1 MENENLNNSTL
12 FEKITII
19 AKHNKKKIIII
30 FSFTLIF
37 IFCFFA
43 YTYCQK
49 EKNEDISQKYIKAG
63 IYLSSKD
70 FERSKAV
77 YKEIILSK
85 NKFYS
90 SLALNNLIEN
100 DLERN
105 NEEILEL
112 FKVVEDIKMEK
123 DLKDLVKLRKALY
136 LIKITKLDEGKK
148 LLEEIISSK
157 SVWSGIASEAIK

>member
-43 YTYCQK
+43 YTYYQK

>member
-1 MENENLNNSTL
+1 MENENLNNPTV
-12 FEKITII
+12 FEKITNI

-30 FSFTLIF
+30 FLFILI
-37 IFCFFA
+37 IISCFFA
-43 YTYCQK
+43 YTYYQQK
-49 EKNEDISQKYIKAG
+49 KNEDISQKYIKAG